1 MSLYLSKEQCAVLGN
16 KLSCI
21 LSEPGITKEKSVLKF
36 QWYSKVLLWGLY
48 QQRLHSPH
56 AWIRLVE
63 KPCQE
68 FRKLSSQPNREQWT
82 KNKVFH
88 EEFLQ

>member
-21 LSEPGITKEKSVLKF
+21 LSEAGITKEKSVLKF
-36 QWYSKVLLWGLY
+36 QLYSKVLFWGLY

-56 AWIRLVE
+56 AWTRLVE
-63 KPCQE
+63 THVKNSENWAVNQAE
-68 FRKLSSQPNREQWT
+68 NTEQ
-82 KNKVFH
+82 KIKVFH